1 MYAVNSQLHICD
13 VSIVGC
19 AHLLCPRQ
27 SQREFATEC
36 IYVSACQKH
45 FLVLFI
51 ELIVPLFS
59 PVNVENSR
67 IIIVKFLVCV

>member
-13 VSIVGC
+13 VSIVGG
-19 AHLLCPRQ
+19 HLLCPRQ
-27 SQREFATEC
+27 SQREFAAEG

-45 FLVLFI
+45 FLVLFM